1 MKDQL
6 QAAMQEI
13 GKLNESGVVTR
24 GNKKYTTVAVRVEV
38 FRKYFPDYSI
48 NTRVTVD
55 DGKRVIVVAEV
66 FAPGSDRP
74 ISTGIAEEIRGS
86 SNVNKTSAVEN
97 GETSA
102 IGRALANLGLHGGEF
117 ASDFENEVAGLKDA
131 TIDLNEAVE
140 RAREEEERK
149 EDEVMQ
155 DLQQASDRFYVNG
168 EFHKVPDDVEAEDT
182 GQSKNTKEVE
192 ASFQKFQDMMVKEF
206 KFAKSIGEMNAIF
219 NQHQA
224 NYRALKEQYP
234 AMAQIVEDKYIEME
248 NKLGK

>member
-13 GKLNESGVVTR
+13 SALNESDGIVVR

-86 SNVNKTSAVEN
+86 SNVNRTSAVEN

-102 IGRALANLGLHGGEF
+102 IGRALASLGLAGGEY
-117 ASDFENEVAGLKDA
+117 ASDFEIEVAELKDA
-131 TIDLNEAVE
+131 TMDMNEAVDK
-140 RAREEEERK
+140 AREKEEDAAMEELRQ
-149 EDEVMQ
+149 ESE
-155 DLQQASDRFYVNG
+155 SF
-168 EFHKVPDDVEAEDT
+168 PDDVDAERKD
-182 GQSKNTKEVE
+182 KNKKMIEG
-192 ASFQKFQDMMVKEF
+192 SFQKFVDRMVKEF
-206 KFAKSIGEMNAIF
+206 KFAKSIGQMNAIF
-219 NQHQA
+219 NTEQA
-224 NYRALKEQYP
+224 NYRRLKKERP
-234 AMAQIVEDKYIEME
+234 GMAQIIEDKYDEME
-248 NKLGK
+248 KKLGK

>member
-117 ASDFENEVAGLKDA
+117 ASDFEIEVAALKDA
-131 TIDLNEAVE
+131 TMDMNEAIE
-140 RAREEEERK
+140 QAREKAEDAAMEELRQENENFPDDLDAERK
-149 EDEVMQ
+149 D
-155 DLQQASDRFYVNG
+155 
-168 EFHKVPDDVEAEDT
+168 
-182 GQSKNTKEVE
+182 KNKKMIEE
-192 ASFQKFQDMMVKEF
+192 SFQKFVDRMVKEF
-206 KFAKSIGEMNAIF
+206 KFSKSIGQMNAIF
-219 NQHQA
+219 NAEQA
-224 NYRALKEQYP
+224 NYRRLKAEAP
-234 AMAQIVEDKYIEME
+234 AMAQIIEDKYDEME
-248 NKLGK
+248 NKLRK

>member
-6 QAAMQEI
+6 QAAMKEI
-13 GKLNESGVVTR
+13 NAINQSDGVDMK
-24 GNKKYTTVAVRVEV
+24 GKKYTTVAMRVEV
-38 FRKYFPDYSI
+38 FRKHFPDFSV

-55 DGKRVIVVAEV
+55 DGKRVVVVAEIYPPK
-66 FAPGSDRP
+66 AERP
-74 ISTGIAEEIRGS
+74 VATGIAEEIRGAG
-86 SNVNKTSAVEN
+86 NVNRTSAVEN

-102 IGRALANLGLHGGEF
+102 IGRALANMGLHGGEF
-117 ASDFENEVAGLKDA
+117 ASDFEIEVAELKGVTMDM
-131 TIDLNEAVE
+131 NEAVQAAKE
-140 RAREEEERK
+140 AEQK

-155 DLQQASDRFYVNG
+155 DLQQASDSFP
-168 EFHKVPDDVEAEDT
+168 EDVEAEDT

>member
-13 GKLNESGVVTR
+13 SALNESDGIVVR

-38 FRKYFPDYSI
+38 FRKYFSDYSI

-55 DGKRVIVVAEV
+55 DGKRVIVIAEV

-102 IGRALANLGLHGGEF
+102 IGRALANLGLAGGEY
-117 ASDFENEVAGLKDA
+117 ASDFEIEVAALKDA
-131 TIDLNEAVE
+131 TMDMNEAVE
-140 RAREEEERK
+140 QAREEQEQEAM
-149 EDEVMQ
+149 E
-155 DLQQASDRFYVNG
+155 DLQQASDSF
-168 EFHKVPDDVEAEDT
+168 PDDVEAEKT
-182 GQSKNTKEVE
+182 PGKNDDI
-192 ASFQKFQDMMVKEF
+192 FQKFVDRMVADF
-206 KFAKSIGEMNAIF
+206 KFSKSIGQMNAIF
-219 NQHQA
+219 AKEQA
-224 NYRALKEQYP
+224 NYKRLKAEAP
-234 AMAQIVEDKYIEME
+234 AMAQIIADKYEEME
-248 NKLGK
+248 NKLRK

>member
-86 SNVNKTSAVEN
+86 SNVNRTSAVEN

-117 ASDFENEVAGLKDA
+117 ASDFEIEVAGLKDA
-131 TIDLNEAVE
+131 TMDLNEAVD
-140 RAREEEERK
+140 RAREEEEDAAMEELRQ
-149 EDEVMQ
+149 ENEN
-155 DLQQASDRFYVNG
+155 F
-168 EFHKVPDDVEAEDT
+168 PDDVEAERKD
-182 GQSKNTKEVE
+182 KNKKMIEG
-192 ASFQKFQDMMVKEF
+192 SFQKFVDRMVKEF
-206 KFAKSIGEMNAIF
+206 KFAKSIGQMNAIF
-219 NQHQA
+219 NTEQA
-224 NYRALKEQYP
+224 NYRRLKKERP
-234 AMAQIVEDKYIEME
+234 GMAQIIEDKYCLLYTSPSPRDLSTSRMPSSA
-248 NKLGK
+248 

>member
-13 GKLNESGVVTR
+13 SALNESDGIVVR

-38 FRKYFPDYSI
+38 FRKYFSDYSI

-55 DGKRVIVVAEV
+55 DGKRVIVIAEV

-102 IGRALANLGLHGGEF
+102 IGRALANLGLAGGEY
-117 ASDFENEVAGLKDA
+117 ASDFEIEVAALKDA
-131 TIDLNEAVE
+131 TMDMNEAVE
-140 RAREEEERK
+140 QAREEQEQEAM
-149 EDEVMQ
+149 E
-155 DLQQASDRFYVNG
+155 DLQQASDSFP
-168 EFHKVPDDVEAEDT
+168 EEVEAEKT
-182 GQSKNTKEVE
+182 PGKNDEI
-192 ASFQKFQDMMVKEF
+192 FQKFVDRMVADF
-206 KFAKSIGEMNAIF
+206 KFSKSIGQMNAIF
-219 NQHQA
+219 AKEQA
-224 NYRALKEQYP
+224 NYKRLKAEAP
-234 AMAQIVEDKYIEME
+234 AMAQIIADKYEEME
-248 NKLGK
+248 NKLRK

>member
-13 GKLNESGVVTR
+13 GELNKSGVVTR
-24 GNKKYTTVAVRVEV
+24 GNKKYTTVAVRVEI
-38 FRKYFPDYSI
+38 FRKYFPDFSI
-48 NTRVTVD
+48 NTKVKVD

-117 ASDFENEVAGLKDA
+117 ASDFEIEVAALKGAKMDM
-131 TIDLNEAVE
+131 NEAIE
-140 RAREEEERK
+140 QAREEQEQEAM
-149 EDEVMQ
+149 E
-155 DLQQASDRFYVNG
+155 DLQQASDSF
-168 EFHKVPDDVEAEDT
+168 P
-182 GQSKNTKEVE
+182 KEVE
-192 ASFQKFQDMMVKEF
+192 AEKTPGKNDELFQKFVDRMVKEF
-206 KFAKSIGEMNAIF
+206 KFSKSIGQMNAIF
-219 NQHQA
+219 AKDQA
-224 NYRALKEQYP
+224 NYKRLKAEAP
-234 AMAQIVEDKYIEME
+234 AMAQIIEDKYNEME
-248 NKLGK
+248 KKLGK

>member
-55 DGKRVIVVAEV
+55 DGKRVIVIAEV

-117 ASDFENEVAGLKDA
+117 ASDFEIEVAALKGAKMDM
-131 TIDLNEAVE
+131 NEAIE
-140 RAREEEERK
+140 QAREEQEQEAM
-149 EDEVMQ
+149 E
-155 DLQQASDRFYVNG
+155 DLQQASDSFP
-168 EFHKVPDDVEAEDT
+168 EEVEAEKT
-182 GQSKNTKEVE
+182 PGKNDDV
-192 ASFQKFQDMMVKEF
+192 FQKFVDRMVADF
-206 KFAKSIGEMNAIF
+206 KFSKSIGQMNAIF
-219 NQHQA
+219 AKEQA
-224 NYRALKEQYP
+224 NYKRLKAEAP
-234 AMAQIVEDKYIEME
+234 GMAQIIEDKYDEME
-248 NKLGK
+248 KKLRK

>member
-55 DGKRVIVVAEV
+55 DGKRVIVIAEV

-117 ASDFENEVAGLKDA
+117 ASDFEIEVAALKDA
-131 TIDLNEAVE
+131 TMDMNEAIE
-140 RAREEEERK
+140 QAREEQEQEAM
-149 EDEVMQ
+149 E
-155 DLQQASDRFYVNG
+155 DLQQASDSFP
-168 EFHKVPDDVEAEDT
+168 EEVEAEKT
-182 GQSKNTKEVE
+182 PGKNDDI
-192 ASFQKFQDMMVKEF
+192 FQKFVDRMVADF
-206 KFAKSIGEMNAIF
+206 KFSKSIGQMNAIF
-219 NQHQA
+219 AKEQA
-224 NYRALKEQYP
+224 NYKRLKAEAP
-234 AMAQIVEDKYIEME
+234 AMAQIIEDKYDEME
-248 NKLGK
+248 NKLRK

>member
-86 SNVNKTSAVEN
+86 SNVNRTSAVEN

-117 ASDFENEVAGLKDA
+117 ASDFEIEVAALKDA
-131 TIDLNEAVE
+131 TMDMNEAIE
-140 RAREEEERK
+140 QAREEEEDAAMEELR
-149 EDEVMQ
+149 Q
-155 DLQQASDRFYVNG
+155 DSDTFYVNE
-168 EFHKVPDDVEAEDT
+168 EFHKVPDDVEAEKT
-182 GQSKNTKEVE
+182 TSKNDDI
-192 ASFQKFQDMMVKEF
+192 FQKFVDRMVKEF
-206 KFAKSIGEMNAIF
+206 KFAKSIGQMNAIF
-219 NQHQA
+219 NTEQA
-224 NYRALKEQYP
+224 NYRRLKKERP
-234 AMAQIVEDKYIEME
+234 AMAQIIEDKYDEME
-248 NKLGK
+248 KKLGK

>member
-13 GKLNESGVVTR
+13 SALNESNGVVVR
-24 GNKKYTTVAVRVEV
+24 KDKKYTTVAVRVEV

-86 SNVNKTSAVEN
+86 SNVNRTSAVEN

-102 IGRALANLGLHGGEF
+102 IGRALASLGLAGGEY
-117 ASDFENEVAGLKDA
+117 ASDFEIEVAELKGVTMDM
-131 TIDLNEAVE
+131 NEAVKK
-140 RAREEEERK
+140 AREKAEDAAMEELRQES
-149 EDEVMQ
+149 E
-155 DLQQASDRFYVNG
+155 SF
-168 EFHKVPDDVEAEDT
+168 PDDVEAERKA
-182 GQSKNTKEVE
+182 KNKKELND
-192 ASFQKFQDMMVKEF
+192 SMQKFQDMMVKKF
-206 KFAKSIGEMNAIF
+206 RFAKSIGEMNAIF
-219 NQHQA
+219 NEHQA
-224 NYRALKEQYP
+224 NYRALKEHYP
-234 AMAQIVEDKYIEME
+234 AMAQIIEDKYDEME
-248 NKLGK
+248 NKLRK

>member
-117 ASDFENEVAGLKDA
+117 ASDFEIEVAALKDA
-131 TIDLNEAVE
+131 TMDMNEAIE
-140 RAREEEERK
+140 QAREEQEQEAM
-149 EDEVMQ
+149 E
-155 DLQQASDRFYVNG
+155 DLQQASDSFP
-168 EFHKVPDDVEAEDT
+168 EDVEAERKD
-182 GQSKNTKEVE
+182 KNKKMIEE
-192 ASFQKFQDMMVKEF
+192 SFQKFVDRITKEF
-206 KFAKSIGEMNAIF
+206 SKAKSIGACNAIF
-219 NQHQA
+219 NAEQS
-224 NYRALKEQYP
+224 NYIALKNEYP

-248 NKLGK
+248 RKFGK

>member
-38 FRKYFPDYSI
+38 FRKYFPDYAV

-86 SNVNKTSAVEN
+86 SNVNRTSAVEN

-117 ASDFENEVAGLKDA
+117 ASDFEIEVAGLKDA
-131 TIDLNEAVE
+131 TMDLNEAVD
-140 RAREEEERK
+140 RAREEEEDAAMEELRQ
-149 EDEVMQ
+149 ENEN
-155 DLQQASDRFYVNG
+155 F
-168 EFHKVPDDVEAEDT
+168 PDDVEAEKT
-182 GQSKNTKEVE
+182 TSKNDDI
-192 ASFQKFQDMMVKEF
+192 FQKFVDRMVKEF
-206 KFAKSIGEMNAIF
+206 KFAKSIGQMNAIF
-219 NQHQA
+219 NTEQA
-224 NYRALKEQYP
+224 NYRRLKKERP
-234 AMAQIVEDKYIEME
+234 GMAQIIEDKYDEME
-248 NKLGK
+248 KKLGK